1 MLSCLQGC
9 LINSL
14 KSHCLI
20 MPADMPQG
28 SVYMYISDLYYKIN
42 HVSVPMVVYNDRIK
56 CSELCVIIELQMM
69 CVHQKET

>member
-1 MLSCLQGC
+1 
-9 LINSL
+9 
-14 KSHCLI
+14 
-20 MPADMPQG
+20 MPADVPQG